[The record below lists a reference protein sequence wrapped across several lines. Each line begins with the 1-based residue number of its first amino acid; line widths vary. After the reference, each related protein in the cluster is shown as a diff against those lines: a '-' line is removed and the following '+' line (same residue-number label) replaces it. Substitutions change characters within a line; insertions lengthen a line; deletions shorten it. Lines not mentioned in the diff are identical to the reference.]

1 MPAQN
6 VTPTRSELINVKRK
20 IALSKSGYNLLK
32 KKRDGLMYEI
42 FAILPKVK
50 SLRAD
55 LVRRYAAAQ
64 ESIQVASAVE
74 GAIAVR
80 SVAYTVSQPPKV
92 ALKEHN
98 IMGVRVPKITA
109 SSVRHPLS
117 ERGYGIVGTSP
128 AIDEAVGS
136 FEALVEQVILAAEL
150 ETAIKRLLDE
160 VEKTKRR
167 VNALEFK
174 VLPELDEIKAFIALR
189 LEEMERDGLFSMKR
203 IKAKS
208 QARAKA

>member
-1 MPAQN
+1 MAAQN

-50 SLRAD
+50 TIRAD
-55 LVRRYAAAQ
+55 LVKRYGAAQ
-64 ESIQVASAVE
+64 EAVNIASATE

-80 SVAYTVSQPPKV
+80 SVAYTAAKPPQV

-109 SSVRHPLS
+109 SSVRKPLS
-117 ERGYGIVGTSP
+117 ERGYGLIGTSP
-128 AIDEAVGS
+128 AIDDAVGGY
-136 FEALVEQVILAAEL
+136 EALVEQVILAAEL

-174 VLPELDEIKAFIALR
+174 VLPELDEVKKFIALR
-189 LEEMERDGLFSMKR
+189 LEEMERESLFTLKR

-208 QARAKA
+208 K

>member
-1 MPAQN
+1 MAAQN
-6 VTPTRSELINVKRK
+6 VTPTRSELINVKRR

-32 KKRDGLMYEI
+32 KKRDGLMFEI

-55 LVRRYAAAQ
+55 LVKRYQGAQ
-64 ESIQVASAVE
+64 ESIRVASAVE

-80 SVAYTVSQPPKV
+80 SIAFTASKPPQVSV
-92 ALKEHN
+92 KEHN
-98 IMGVRVPKITA
+98 IMGVKVPKVSAT
-109 SSVRHPLS
+109 SVRHRLG
-117 ERGYGIVGTSP
+117 ERGYGLIGTSA
-128 AIDEAVGS
+128 AIDDAVAS
-136 FEALVEQVILAAEL
+136 YEALVEQIIVAAEL

-174 VLPELDEIKAFIALR
+174 VLPELDEVRKFIAFR
-189 LEEMERDGLFSMKR
+189 LEEMERESLFTMKR
-203 IKAKS
+203 IKAK
-208 QARAKA
+208 A

>member
-1 MPAQN
+1 
-6 VTPTRSELINVKRK
+6 
-20 IALSKSGYNLLK
+20 
-32 KKRDGLMYEI
+32 MYEI

-50 SLRAD
+50 SIRSD
-55 LVRRYAAAQ
+55 LVKRYGAAQ
-64 ESIQVASAVE
+64 ESINMASATD

-80 SVAYTVSQPPKV
+80 SIAYTVTQPPQV
-92 ALKEHN
+92 HLKEHN

-109 SSVRHPLS
+109 TSVRKPLS
-117 ERGYGIVGTSP
+117 ERGYGLIGTSP
-128 AIDEAVGS
+128 AIDDAVGGY
-136 FEALVEQVILAAEL
+136 EALVEQVILAAEL

-174 VLPELDEIKAFIALR
+174 VLPELDEIKKFIALR
-189 LEEMERDGLFSMKR
+189 LEEMERESLFTLKR

-208 QARAKA
+208 K

>member
-1 MPAQN
+1 MAAQN
-6 VTPTRSELINVKRK
+6 ITPTRSELINVKRK

-50 SLRAD
+50 SIRTD
-55 LVRRYAAAQ
+55 LVKRYAAAQ
-64 ESIQVASAVE
+64 ESINLAAATE

-80 SVAYTVSQPPKV
+80 SVAYTVAKPPQV
-92 ALKEHN
+92 QLKEHN
-98 IMGVRVPKITA
+98 IMGVRVPKIAAT
-109 SSVRHPLS
+109 SVRHPLS
-117 ERGYGIVGTSP
+117 ERGYGLIGTSP
-128 AIDEAVGS
+128 AIDDAVGGY
-136 FEALVEQVILAAEL
+136 EALVEQVILAAEL

-174 VLPELDEIKAFIALR
+174 VLPELDETRKFIALR
-189 LEEMERDGLFSMKR
+189 LEEMERESLFTLKR

-208 QARAKA
+208 K

>member
-1 MPAQN
+1 MAAQN
-6 VTPTRSELINVKRK
+6 VTPTRSELINVKRR

-50 SLRAD
+50 SIRSD
-55 LVRRYAAAQ
+55 LVRRYGAAQ
-64 ESIQVASAVE
+64 ESIQVAAAIE

-80 SVAYTVSQPPKV
+80 SVAYTVANPPKV

-98 IMGVRVPKITA
+98 IMGVKVPKISA

-117 ERGYGIVGTSP
+117 ERGYGLVGTSP

-174 VLPELDEIKAFIALR
+174 VLPELDEIKKFIALR
-189 LEEMERDGLFSMKR
+189 LEEMERDSLFTMKR

-208 QARAKA
+208 EA